1 MSNFYVNSVKR
12 KMKFQKLDL
21 QSMQNNDEDSLSN
34 VENLSPKDEIRQ
46 EESNLR
52 EEAISDL
59 KFKLHDNFS
68 HILTD
73 TNLPN
78 ENNEN
83 NENLNS
89 QEKINP
95 SEDNIDVRD
104 ISIDEGPE
112 FLNEAK
118 INLKQIENLAGLST
132 RNDDHKALLEERTKD
147 DLSIFIGELRT
158 LTEKRSQIK
167 DSLHKVDNELIKL
180 QEKIYKN
187 KKLYEDKIAQL
198 ESINEIY
205 SQSANI
211 VSKIISEDTKY
222 EQL

>member
-21 QSMQNNDEDSLSN
+21 QSMQNNDEHILSN
-34 VENLSPKDEIRQ
+34 VKNLSPKDEIRQ

-73 TNLPN
+73 TNIPN
-78 ENNEN
+78 ENHK
-83 NENLNS
+83 NLNYHES
-89 QEKINP
+89 TNP
-95 SEDNIDVRD
+95 SEDNIDV
-104 ISIDEGPE
+104 SIDEGPE

-132 RNDDHKALLEERTKD
+132 RNDDHKALLEEPTKD

-211 VSKIISEDTKY
+211 VSKIISEDKKY

>member
-12 KMKFQKLDL
+12 KMKFQKLGL

-83 NENLNS
+83 LNS
-89 QEKINP
+89 QEKIIP
-95 SEDNIDVRD
+95 SEDVRD
-104 ISIDEGPE
+104 INISIDEGPE

-132 RNDDHKALLEERTKD
+132 RNDDHKTLLEEPTKD
-147 DLSIFIGELRT
+147 NLSIFISELRT

-167 DSLHKVDNELIKL
+167 DSLHKVDDELIKL

-187 KKLYEDKIAQL
+187 KKIYEDKIAQL

>member
-1 MSNFYVNSVKR
+1 
-12 KMKFQKLDL
+12 MKFQKLDL

-73 TNLPN
+73 TNIPN
-78 ENNEN
+78 ENHK
-83 NENLNS
+83 NLNYHES
-89 QEKINP
+89 TNP
-95 SEDNIDVRD
+95 SEENIDV
-104 ISIDEGPE
+104 SIDEGPE

-132 RNDDHKALLEERTKD
+132 RNDDHKALLEEPTKD

-211 VSKIISEDTKY
+211 VSKIISEDKKY

>member
-73 TNLPN
+73 TNIPN
-78 ENNEN
+78 ENHK
-83 NENLNS
+83 NLNYHES
-89 QEKINP
+89 TNP
-95 SEDNIDVRD
+95 SEDNIDV
-104 ISIDEGPE
+104 SIDEGPE

-132 RNDDHKALLEERTKD
+132 RNDDHKALLEEPTKD

-187 KKLYEDKIAQL
+187 KKIYEDKIAQL

-211 VSKIISEDTKY
+211 VSKIISEDKKY

>member
-68 HILTD
+68 HILTE

-83 NENLNS
+83 LNS
-89 QEKINP
+89 HESTNP
-95 SEDNIDVRD
+95 SEENIDV
-104 ISIDEGPE
+104 SIDEGPE

-132 RNDDHKALLEERTKD
+132 RNDDHKALLEEPTKD

-167 DSLHKVDNELIKL
+167 DSLHKVDDELIKL

-187 KKLYEDKIAQL
+187 KKIYEDKIAQL

>member
-21 QSMQNNDEDSLSN
+21 QSMQNNDEESLSN
-34 VENLSPKDEIRQ
+34 IEDLSPKDEIRQ

-59 KFKLHDNFS
+59 KFKLHNNFS

-73 TNLPN
+73 SHLPN
-78 ENNEN
+78 ENLEN
-83 NENLNS
+83 INS
-89 QEKINP
+89 QGNINP
-95 SEDNIDVRD
+95 SEDNIDL
-104 ISIDEGPE
+104 SIDEEPE

-118 INLKQIENLAGLST
+118 TNLKQIENLAGLSK
-132 RNDDHKALLEERTKD
+132 RNDNHKALLEEPTKD
-147 DLSIFIGELRT
+147 NISIFIGELRI

-167 DSLHKVDNELIKL
+167 ESLHKVDNELIKL

-187 KKLYEDKIAQL
+187 KKKYEDKIAQL

-211 VSKIISEDTKY
+211 VSKIISEDKKY

>member
-73 TNLPN
+73 TNIPN
-78 ENNEN
+78 ENHK
-83 NENLNS
+83 NLNYHES
-89 QEKINP
+89 TNP
-95 SEDNIDVRD
+95 SEENIDV
-104 ISIDEGPE
+104 SIDEGPE

-132 RNDDHKALLEERTKD
+132 RNDDHKALLEEPTKD

-187 KKLYEDKIAQL
+187 KKIYEDKIAQL

-211 VSKIISEDTKY
+211 VSKIISEDKKY

>member
-21 QSMQNNDEDSLSN
+21 QSMQNNDEDSVSN

-73 TNLPN
+73 SNLSN
-78 ENNEN
+78 ENHK
-83 NENLNS
+83 NLNP
-89 QEKINP
+89 QESINQ
-95 SEDNIDVRD
+95 SEKNIDV
-104 ISIDEGPE
+104 SIDEGPE

-132 RNDDHKALLEERTKD
+132 RNDDHKALLEEPTKD
-147 DLSIFIGELRT
+147 NLSIFIGELRK

-167 DSLHKVDNELIKL
+167 DSLHKVDDELIKL

-187 KKLYEDKIAQL
+187 KKIYEDKIAQL

>member
-21 QSMQNNDEDSLSN
+21 QSMQNNDEESLSN
-34 VENLSPKDEIRQ
+34 IEDLSPKDEIRQ

-59 KFKLHDNFS
+59 KFKLHNNFS

-73 TNLPN
+73 SHLPN
-78 ENNEN
+78 ENLEN
-83 NENLNS
+83 INS
-89 QEKINP
+89 QENINP
-95 SEDNIDVRD
+95 SEDNID
-104 ISIDEGPE
+104 ISIDEEPE

-132 RNDDHKALLEERTKD
+132 GNDDHKALLEEPTKD
-147 DLSIFIGELRT
+147 NLSIFIGELRT

-167 DSLHKVDNELIKL
+167 DSLHKVDDELIKL

-187 KKLYEDKIAQL
+187 KKIYEDKIAQL

>member
-34 VENLSPKDEIRQ
+34 IENLSPKDEIRQ

-59 KFKLHDNFS
+59 KFKLHDNFA

-78 ENNEN
+78 ENHK
-83 NENLNS
+83 NLNYHES
-89 QEKINP
+89 TNP
-95 SEDNIDVRD
+95 SEDNIDV
-104 ISIDEGPE
+104 SIDEGPE

-132 RNDDHKALLEERTKD
+132 RNDDHKALLEEPTKD

-187 KKLYEDKIAQL
+187 KKIYEDKIAQL

>member
-73 TNLPN
+73 TNIPN
-78 ENNEN
+78 ENHKNF
-83 NENLNS
+83 NS
-89 QEKINP
+89 QERTNP
-95 SEDNIDVRD
+95 SEENIDV
-104 ISIDEGPE
+104 SIDEGPE

-132 RNDDHKALLEERTKD
+132 RNDDHKTLLEEPTKD
-147 DLSIFIGELRT
+147 NLSIFIGELRT

-187 KKLYEDKIAQL
+187 KKLY
-198 ESINEIY
+198 
-205 SQSANI
+205 
-211 VSKIISEDTKY
+211 
-222 EQL
+222 

>member
-73 TNLPN
+73 TNIPN
-78 ENNEN
+78 ENHK
-83 NENLNS
+83 NLNYHES
-89 QEKINP
+89 TNP
-95 SEDNIDVRD
+95 SEDNIGV
-104 ISIDEGPE
+104 SIDEGPE

-132 RNDDHKALLEERTKD
+132 RNDDHKALLEEPTKD

-211 VSKIISEDTKY
+211 VSKIISEDKKY

>member
-34 VENLSPKDEIRQ
+34 VENLSPKYEIRQ

-59 KFKLHDNFS
+59 KFKLQNNFS
-68 HILTD
+68 NILTD
-73 TNLPN
+73 SNSPN
-78 ENNEN
+78 ENHKINEN
-83 NENLNS
+83 HERLNS
-89 QEKINP
+89 QENINP
-95 SEDNIDVRD
+95 SADNIDV
-104 ISIDEGPE
+104 SIDEGLE

-118 INLKQIENLAGLST
+118 INLKQIENLAGLRT
-132 RNDDHKALLEERTKD
+132 RNNNHKALLEEPSKD
-147 DLSIFIGELRT
+147 NLSFFIGELRT

-167 DSLHKVDNELIKL
+167 DSLHKVDDELIKL

-187 KKLYEDKIAQL
+187 KKIYEDKIAQL

>member
-21 QSMQNNDEDSLSN
+21 QSMQNNDEESLSN
-34 VENLSPKDEIRQ
+34 IEDLSPKDEIRQ

-59 KFKLHDNFS
+59 KFKLHNNFS

-73 TNLPN
+73 SNSPN
-78 ENNEN
+78 ENLEN
-83 NENLNS
+83 INS
-89 QEKINP
+89 QENINP
-95 SEDNIDVRD
+95 SEGNIDV
-104 ISIDEGPE
+104 SIDEGPE

-132 RNDDHKALLEERTKD
+132 RNDDHKTLLKEPTKD
-147 DLSIFIGELRT
+147 NLSIFIGELRK

-167 DSLHKVDNELIKL
+167 DSLHKVDDELIKL

>member
-34 VENLSPKDEIRQ
+34 IEDLSPKDEIRQ

-59 KFKLHDNFS
+59 KFKLHDNFA

-73 TNLPN
+73 TNLP
-78 ENNEN
+78 NEN

-95 SEDNIDVRD
+95 SADNIDVRD

-132 RNDDHKALLEERTKD
+132 RNDDHKALLEEPTKD
-147 DLSIFIGELRT
+147 NLSIFIGELRT
-158 LTEKRSQIK
+158 LTEKDLRLRI
-167 DSLHKVDNELIKL
+167 VCIKL
-180 QEKIYKN
+180 TMN
-187 KKLYEDKIAQL
+187 
-198 ESINEIY
+198 
-205 SQSANI
+205 
-211 VSKIISEDTKY
+211 
-222 EQL
+222 

>member
-73 TNLPN
+73 TNIPN
-78 ENNEN
+78 ENHK
-83 NENLNS
+83 NLNYHES
-89 QEKINP
+89 TNP
-95 SEDNIDVRD
+95 SEENIDV
-104 ISIDEGPE
+104 SIDEGPE

-132 RNDDHKALLEERTKD
+132 RNDDHKALLEEPTKD
-147 DLSIFIGELRT
+147 NLSIFIGELRT

-167 DSLHKVDNELIKL
+167 DSLHKVDDELIKL

>member
-73 TNLPN
+73 TNIPN
-78 ENNEN
+78 ENHK
-83 NENLNS
+83 NLNYHES
-89 QEKINP
+89 TNP
-95 SEDNIDVRD
+95 SEDNIGV
-104 ISIDEGPE
+104 SIDEGPE

-132 RNDDHKALLEERTKD
+132 RNDDHKALLEEPTKD

-187 KKLYEDKIAQL
+187 KKIYEDKIAQL

-211 VSKIISEDTKY
+211 VSKIISEDKKY

>member
-1 MSNFYVNSVKR
+1 
-12 KMKFQKLDL
+12 MKFQKLDL

-78 ENNEN
+78 KN

-89 QEKINP
+89 QEKINI
-95 SEDNIDVRD
+95 SEDKIDVRD

-132 RNDDHKALLEERTKD
+132 RNDDNKALLEEPTKD
-147 DLSIFIGELRT
+147 NLSIFIGELRT

-167 DSLHKVDNELIKL
+167 DSLHKVDNELIRL
-180 QEKIYKN
+180 ATA
-187 KKLYEDKIAQL
+187 LASR
-198 ESINEIY
+198 SI
-205 SQSANI
+205 STPLDA
-211 VSKIISEDTKY
+211 
-222 EQL
+222 

>member
-73 TNLPN
+73 TNIPN
-78 ENNEN
+78 ENHK
-83 NENLNS
+83 NLNYHES
-89 QEKINP
+89 TNP
-95 SEDNIDVRD
+95 SEDNIDV
-104 ISIDEGPE
+104 SIDEGPE

-132 RNDDHKALLEERTKD
+132 RNDDHKALLEEPTKD
-147 DLSIFIGELRT
+147 NLSIFIGELRT

-167 DSLHKVDNELIKL
+167 DSLHKVDDELIKL

-187 KKLYEDKIAQL
+187 KKIYEDKIAQL

-222 EQL
+222 EKL

>member
-12 KMKFQKLDL
+12 KMKFQKIDL

-59 KFKLHDNFS
+59 KFKLHDNFA

-78 ENNEN
+78 ENH
-83 NENLNS
+83 ENLIS
-89 QEKINP
+89 QENINP
-95 SEDNIDVRD
+95 SEDNMDV
-104 ISIDEGPE
+104 SIDEGPE

-132 RNDDHKALLEERTKD
+132 RNDDHKALLEEPTKD
-147 DLSIFIGELRT
+147 NLSIFIGELRT

-167 DSLHKVDNELIKL
+167 DSLHKVDDELIKL

>member
-73 TNLPN
+73 TNIPN
-78 ENNEN
+78 ENHK
-83 NENLNS
+83 NLNYHES
-89 QEKINP
+89 TNP
-95 SEDNIDVRD
+95 SEDNIDV
-104 ISIDEGPE
+104 SIDEGPE

-132 RNDDHKALLEERTKD
+132 RNDDHKALLEEPTKD

-167 DSLHKVDNELIKL
+167 DSLHKVDDELIKL

-187 KKLYEDKIAQL
+187 KKIYEDKIAQL

-211 VSKIISEDTKY
+211 VSKIISEDKKY

>member
-1 MSNFYVNSVKR
+1 MSKFYVNSVKR

-34 VENLSPKDEIRQ
+34 FENLSPKDEIRQ

-52 EEAISDL
+52 EEAITDL
-59 KFKLHDNFS
+59 KFKLHDNFA

-78 ENNEN
+78 EK

-89 QEKINP
+89 QETINP
-95 SEDNIDVRD
+95 SEDNIDDRD

-132 RNDDHKALLEERTKD
+132 RNDDHKTLLEEPTKD
-147 DLSIFIGELRT
+147 NLSIFIGELRT

-167 DSLHKVDNELIKL
+167 DSLHKVDDELIKL

-187 KKLYEDKIAQL
+187 KKIYEDKIAQL

>member
-73 TNLPN
+73 TNIPN
-78 ENNEN
+78 ENHK
-83 NENLNS
+83 NLNYHES
-89 QEKINP
+89 TNP
-95 SEDNIDVRD
+95 SEDNIDV
-104 ISIDEGPE
+104 SIDEGPE

-132 RNDDHKALLEERTKD
+132 RNDDHKALLEEPTKD
-147 DLSIFIGELRT
+147 NLSIFIGELRT

-167 DSLHKVDNELIKL
+167 DSLHKVDDELIKL

-211 VSKIISEDTKY
+211 VSKIISEDKKY

>member
-73 TNLPN
+73 TNIPN
-78 ENNEN
+78 ENHK
-83 NENLNS
+83 NLNYHES
-89 QEKINP
+89 TNP
-95 SEDNIDVRD
+95 SEENIDV
-104 ISIDEGPE
+104 SIDEGPE

-132 RNDDHKALLEERTKD
+132 RNDDHKALLEEPTKD

-167 DSLHKVDNELIKL
+167 DSLHKVDDELIKL

-187 KKLYEDKIAQL
+187 KKIYEDKIAQL

>member
-1 MSNFYVNSVKR
+1 MPNFYVNSVKQ

-21 QSMQNNDEDSLSN
+21 QSLQNNDEDSLSN

-68 HILTD
+68 HILSD

-78 ENNEN
+78 KYHK
-83 NENLNS
+83 NLNS

-104 ISIDEGPE
+104 ISIDEGQE

-118 INLKQIENLAGLST
+118 INLKQIENLAGLSK
-132 RNDDHKALLEERTKD
+132 RNDDHKALLEEPTKD
-147 DLSIFIGELRT
+147 NLSIFIGELRK

-167 DSLHKVDNELIKL
+167 ESLHKVDDELIKL

-187 KKLYEDKIAQL
+187 KKIYEDKIAQL

>member
-34 VENLSPKDEIRQ
+34 IENLSPKDEIRQ

-52 EEAISDL
+52 EETISDL

-78 ENNEN
+78 KN

-89 QEKINP
+89 QEKINL
-95 SEDNIDVRD
+95 SEENIDV
-104 ISIDEGPE
+104 SIDEGPE

-132 RNDDHKALLEERTKD
+132 RNDDHKALLEEPTKD
-147 DLSIFIGELRT
+147 NLSIFIGELRT

-167 DSLHKVDNELIKL
+167 DSLHKVDDELIKL

-187 KKLYEDKIAQL
+187 KKIYEDKIAQL

>member
-68 HILTD
+68 HILKD

-78 ENNEN
+78 ENH
-83 NENLNS
+83 ENLNY

-95 SEDNIDVRD
+95 SEDNIDV
-104 ISIDEGPE
+104 SIDEGPE

-132 RNDDHKALLEERTKD
+132 RNDDHKALLEEPTKD
-147 DLSIFIGELRT
+147 NLSIFIGELRT

-167 DSLHKVDNELIKL
+167 DSLHKVDDELIKL

-187 KKLYEDKIAQL
+187 KKIYEDKIAQL

>member
-21 QSMQNNDEDSLSN
+21 QSMQNNDKAGLSN

-52 EEAISDL
+52 EQAISDL
-59 KFKLHDNFS
+59 KFQLHDNFS

-73 TNLPN
+73 TNLSN
-78 ENNEN
+78 ESKS
-83 NENLNS
+83 NLNN
-89 QEKINP
+89 QDEVNLP
-95 SEDNIDVRD
+95 DDNHD
-104 ISIDEGPE
+104 ITIDEGPE

-118 INLKQIENLAGLST
+118 INLKQIENLAGLSAN
-132 RNDDHKALLEERTKD
+132 NDVQNALLEEPTKD
-147 DLSIFIGELRT
+147 NLSFFISELRS

-167 DSLHKVDNELIKL
+167 DRLHKVDNELIKL

-187 KKLYEDKIAQL
+187 KKLYENKIAEL

-222 EQL
+222 E

>member
-21 QSMQNNDEDSLSN
+21 QSMQNNDEDSVSN

-68 HILTD
+68 HILSD
-73 TNLPN
+73 TNIPN
-78 ENNEN
+78 ENHK
-83 NENLNS
+83 NLNYHES
-89 QEKINP
+89 TNP
-95 SEDNIDVRD
+95 SEDNIDV
-104 ISIDEGPE
+104 SIDEGPE

-132 RNDDHKALLEERTKD
+132 RNDDHKALLEEPTKD
-147 DLSIFIGELRT
+147 DLSLFIGELRT

-211 VSKIISEDTKY
+211 VSKIISEDKKY

>member
-21 QSMQNNDEDSLSN
+21 QSMQNNDEDSLLN
-34 VENLSPKDEIRQ
+34 VENLSHKDEIRQ

-68 HILTD
+68 HILTE
-73 TNLPN
+73 TNLP
-78 ENNEN
+78 NEN

-95 SEDNIDVRD
+95 SEDNIDV
-104 ISIDEGPE
+104 SIDEGPE

-132 RNDDHKALLEERTKD
+132 RNDDHKALLEEPTKD
-147 DLSIFIGELRT
+147 NLSIFIGELRT

-205 SQSANI
+205 NQSANI

>member
-1 MSNFYVNSVKR
+1 
-12 KMKFQKLDL
+12 MKFQKLDL
-21 QSMQNNDEDSLSN
+21 QSMQNNDEESLSN
-34 VENLSPKDEIRQ
+34 IEDLSPKDEIRQ

-59 KFKLHDNFS
+59 KFKLHNNFS

-73 TNLPN
+73 SHLPN
-78 ENNEN
+78 ENFEN
-83 NENLNS
+83 INS
-89 QEKINP
+89 QENINP
-95 SEDNIDVRD
+95 SEDNID
-104 ISIDEGPE
+104 ISIDEEPE

-118 INLKQIENLAGLST
+118 INLKQIENLAGLSK
-132 RNDDHKALLEERTKD
+132 RNDNHKALLEEPTKD
-147 DLSIFIGELRT
+147 NISIFISELRI

-167 DSLHKVDNELIKL
+167 ESLHKVDNELIKL

-187 KKLYEDKIAQL
+187 KKIYEDKIAQL

>member
-34 VENLSPKDEIRQ
+34 VQNLSPKDEIRQ

-59 KFKLHDNFS
+59 KFQLHDNFS

-73 TNLPN
+73 TNLSN
-78 ENNEN
+78 ESKS
-83 NENLNS
+83 NLNN
-89 QEKINP
+89 QDEVNLP
-95 SEDNIDVRD
+95 DDNHD
-104 ISIDEGPE
+104 ITIDEGPE

-118 INLKQIENLAGLST
+118 INLKQIENLAGLSAN
-132 RNDDHKALLEERTKD
+132 NDVQNALLEEPTKGN
-147 DLSIFIGELRT
+147 LSFFISELRS

-167 DSLHKVDNELIKL
+167 DRLHKVDNELIKL

-187 KKLYEDKIAQL
+187 KKLYENKIAEL

-222 EQL
+222 E

>member
-21 QSMQNNDEDSLSN
+21 QSMQNNDEDSVSN

-59 KFKLHDNFS
+59 KFKLHDNFA

-78 ENNEN
+78 ENH
-83 NENLNS
+83 ENLIS
-89 QEKINP
+89 QENINP
-95 SEDNIDVRD
+95 PEDNMDV
-104 ISIDEGPE
+104 SIDEGPE

-132 RNDDHKALLEERTKD
+132 RNDDFNALLEEPTKD
-147 DLSIFIGELRT
+147 NLSIFIGELRT

-167 DSLHKVDNELIKL
+167 DSLHKVDDELIKL

-187 KKLYEDKIAQL
+187 KKIYEDKIAQL

>member
-21 QSMQNNDEDSLSN
+21 QSMQNNNEGSLSN
-34 VENLSPKDEIRQ
+34 VEDLSPKDEIRQ

-52 EEAISDL
+52 EEAILDL
-59 KFKLHDNFS
+59 KFKLHNNFS

-73 TNLPN
+73 SNTPN
-78 ENNEN
+78 ENHKINEN
-83 NENLNS
+83 HENLNF
-89 QEKINP
+89 QENIHP
-95 SEDNIDVRD
+95 SEDNIDV
-104 ISIDEGPE
+104 SIDEGPE

-118 INLKQIENLAGLST
+118 INLKQIEDLAGLGT
-132 RNDDHKALLEERTKD
+132 RNHNNKALLDEPTKD
-147 DLSIFIGELRT
+147 NLSIFIGELRT

-187 KKLYEDKIAQL
+187 KKKYEDKIAQL

-205 SQSANI
+205 NQSAKI
-211 VSKIISEDTKY
+211 VSKIISEDKKY

>member
-68 HILTD
+68 HILTE
-73 TNLPN
+73 TNLP
-78 ENNEN
+78 NEN

-89 QEKINP
+89 QESTNP
-95 SEDNIDVRD
+95 SEENIDV
-104 ISIDEGPE
+104 SIDEGPE

-132 RNDDHKALLEERTKD
+132 RNDDHKALLEEPTKD

-211 VSKIISEDTKY
+211 VSKIISEDKKY